1 MKQIYVRPEIHTTA
15 FANEDIITISGGLT
29 NGGANGQSPS
39 ESFGSLF
46 GK

>member
-1 MKQIYVRPEIHTTA
+1 MKQTYIRPEMKLTV
-15 FANEDIITISGGLT
+15 FANEDIITISGGLI
-29 NGGANGQSPS
+29 NGGENGKSIS